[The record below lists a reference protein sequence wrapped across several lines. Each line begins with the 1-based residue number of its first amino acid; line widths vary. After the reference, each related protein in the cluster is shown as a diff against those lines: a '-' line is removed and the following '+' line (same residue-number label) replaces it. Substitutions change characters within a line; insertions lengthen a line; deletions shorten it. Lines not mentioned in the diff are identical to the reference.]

1 MFKTS
6 RRYYKNANSYK
17 WGVTV
22 KEWDNLDKALA
33 YARRYAKGPRFID
46 CVVTDEKN
54 AKLYLVTA
62 EKEISFYKSLK
73 AEKETAKVKQVV
85 TAKKETAK
93 VKQVV
98 TAKKETA
105 KVEQIVAEN
114 HIDETPAYH
123 IELVREEKPAAFCGK
138 AVFGPEDI
146 ADIFR
151 QVFKNK
157 DRELFTMLA
166 LDTKHRVIGA
176 NVVSQGAL
184 DVNIVHPREV
194 FKTAILLNASGI
206 AVCHNHPSGNITP
219 SREDLE
225 TTKRLIKAGAL
236 LGIPVLDHLIVGWE
250 MDGNFRYYS
259 FKEQNNNIF

>member
-6 RRYYKNANSYK
+6 RRYYKNANSHK
-17 WGVTV
+17 WDVTV

-33 YARRYAKGPRFID
+33 YARRYAKGPKFID

-54 AKLYLVTA
+54 TKLYLVTA
-62 EKEISFYKSLK
+62 EKEVHFYKSLK
-73 AEKETAKVKQVV
+73 AEKETAKVEQVV
-85 TAKKETAK
+85 TAKKETAELK
-93 VKQVV
+93 
-98 TAKKETA
+98 
-105 KVEQIVAEN
+105 QIVAEN

-151 QVFKNK
+151 QVLKNE
-157 DRELFTMLA
+157 DRELFTMLS

-184 DVNIVHPREV
+184 DMNIVHPREV
-194 FKTAILLNASGI
+194 FKTAILLNANCI
-206 AVCHNHPSGNITP
+206 IVCHNHPSGNITP

-225 TTKRLIKAGAL
+225 TTKRLIKAGNL
-236 LGIPVLDHLIVGWE
+236 LGIPLLDHLIVGWE
-250 MDGNFRYYS
+250 MDGSFRYYS
-259 FKEQNNNIF
+259 FKEQSKNIF

>member
-1 MFKTS
+1 MLKTY
-6 RRYYKNANSYK
+6 RRYYKNANSHR
-17 WGVTV
+17 GSVTV
-22 KEWDNLDKALA
+22 KKWDNLDKALA

-62 EKEISFYKSLK
+62 E
-73 AEKETAKVKQVV
+73 
-85 TAKKETAK
+85 KETAK

-184 DVNIVHPREV
+184 NVNIVHPREV

-250 MDGNFRYYS
+250 MDRSFHYYS
-259 FKEQNNNIF
+259 FKEQSKDIF

>member
-6 RRYYKNANSYK
+6 RRYYKNANSHK

-73 AEKETAKVKQVV
+73 AEKEM
-85 TAKKETAK
+85 
-93 VKQVV
+93 
-98 TAKKETA
+98 A

>member
-1 MFKTS
+1 MLKTY
-6 RRYYKNANSYK
+6 RRYYKNANSHR
-17 WGVTV
+17 GSVTV
-22 KEWDNLDKALA
+22 KKWDNLDKALA

-62 EKEISFYKSLK
+62 E
-73 AEKETAKVKQVV
+73 
-85 TAKKETAK
+85 KETAK

-151 QVFKNK
+151 QVLKNE

-166 LDTKHRVIGA
+166 LDTKHRVIGI
-176 NVVSQGAL
+176 NVVSQGTLNAS
-184 DVNIVHPREV
+184 IVHPREV
-194 FKTAILLNASGI
+194 FKAAMLLNASGI
-206 AVCHNHPSGNITP
+206 IICHNHPSGNITP
-219 SREDLE
+219 SREDSRV
-225 TTKRLIKAGAL
+225 TKKLVKAGEIL
-236 LGIPVLDHLIVGWE
+236 DIPVLDHLIVGWE
-250 MDGNFRYYS
+250 MDGSFRYYS
-259 FKEQNNNIF
+259 FKEQNNIF

>member
-1 MFKTS
+1 MFKTF
-6 RRYYKNANSYK
+6 RHYYKNANKRS
-17 WGVTV
+17 VTI

-33 YARRYAKGPRFID
+33 YAKRYAKGSRFIS
-46 CVVTDEKN
+46 CNVTDNEN
-54 AKLYLVTA
+54 TPLYLVAAEGVCFTYGANKTA
-62 EKEISFYKSLK
+62 DVEPVAT
-73 AEKETAKVKQVV
+73 AEKETA
-85 TAKKETAK
+85 EL
-93 VKQVV
+93 
-98 TAKKETA
+98 
-105 KVEQIVAEN
+105 EQIVAEN

>member
-6 RRYYKNANSYK
+6 RRYYKNANSHK

-73 AEKETAKVKQVV
+73 AEKEM
-85 TAKKETAK
+85 AK

-114 HIDETPAYH
+114 HINETPAYH

-151 QVFKNK
+151 QVLKNE

-166 LDTKHRVIGA
+166 LDTKHRVIGI
-176 NVVSQGAL
+176 NVVSQGTLNAS
-184 DVNIVHPREV
+184 IVHPREV
-194 FKTAILLNASGI
+194 FKAAMLLNASGI
-206 AVCHNHPSGNITP
+206 IICHNHPSGNITP
-219 SREDLE
+219 SREDSRV
-225 TTKRLIKAGAL
+225 TKKLVKAGEIL
-236 LGIPVLDHLIVGWE
+236 DIPVLDHLIVGWE
-250 MDGNFRYYS
+250 MDGSFRYYS
-259 FKEQNNNIF
+259 FKEQNNIF

>member
-1 MFKTS
+1 MFKTF
-6 RRYYKNANSYK
+6 RHYKNANKQS
-17 WGVTV
+17 VTI

-73 AEKETAKVKQVV
+73 AEKETAKV
-85 TAKKETAK
+85 
-93 VKQVV
+93 
-98 TAKKETA
+98 
-105 KVEQIVAEN
+105 EQIVAEN

-151 QVFKNK
+151 QVFKNR

-176 NVVSQGAL
+176 NVVSQGTL

>member
-6 RRYYKNANSYK
+6 RRYYKNANSHK

-73 AEKETAKVKQVV
+73 AEKEM
-85 TAKKETAK
+85 AK

-151 QVFKNK
+151 QVLKNE

-166 LDTKHRVIGA
+166 LDTKHRVIGV

-194 FKTAILLNASGI
+194 FKTAILLNASCI
-206 AVCHNHPSGNITP
+206 VVCHNHPSGNITP

-259 FKEQNNNIF
+259 FKEQNKNIF

>member
-6 RRYYKNANSYK
+6 RRYYKNANSHK

-73 AEKETAKVKQVV
+73 AEKEM
-85 TAKKETAK
+85 
-93 VKQVV
+93 
-98 TAKKETA
+98 A

-114 HIDETPAYH
+114 HINETPAYH

>member
-6 RRYYKNANSYK
+6 RRYYKNANSHK

-46 CVVTDEKN
+46 CVVTDKKN

-73 AEKETAKVKQVV
+73 AEKEMAKV
-85 TAKKETAK
+85 E
-93 VKQVV
+93 QVV

-105 KVEQIVAEN
+105 KVEQIVAKN

>member
-6 RRYYKNANSYK
+6 RRYYKNANSHK

-33 YARRYAKGPRFID
+33 YARRYVKGPRFID

-73 AEKETAKVKQVV
+73 AEKEMAKVKQVV
-85 TAKKETAK
+85 TAEKRS
-93 VKQVV
+93 
-98 TAKKETA
+98 A

-114 HIDETPAYH
+114 HINETPAYH

-151 QVFKNK
+151 QVLKNE

-176 NVVSQGAL
+176 NVVSQGTL
-184 DVNIVHPREV
+184 DASIVHPREV
-194 FKTAILLNASGI
+194 FKAAMLLNASGI
-206 AVCHNHPSGNITP
+206 IICHNHPSGNITP

>member
-6 RRYYKNANSYK
+6 RRYYKNANSHK

-33 YARRYAKGPRFID
+33 YARRYVKGPRFID

-73 AEKETAKVKQVV
+73 AEKEMAKVKQVV
-85 TAKKETAK
+85 TAEKRS
-93 VKQVV
+93 
-98 TAKKETA
+98 A
-105 KVEQIVAEN
+105 KVEQVVAEN

-151 QVFKNK
+151 QVFKNR

-194 FKTAILLNASGI
+194 FKTAILLNASCI
-206 AVCHNHPSGNITP
+206 IVCHNHPSGNITP

-250 MDGNFRYYS
+250 MDGSFRYYS
-259 FKEQNNNIF
+259 FKEQSKNIF

>member
-6 RRYYKNANSYK
+6 RRYYKNANSHR
-17 WGVTV
+17 WSVTV
-22 KEWDNLDKALA
+22 KKWDNLDKALA
-33 YARRYAKGPRFID
+33 YARRYAKGPRFLD

-73 AEKETAKVKQVV
+73 AEKETAKV
-85 TAKKETAK
+85 
-93 VKQVV
+93 
-98 TAKKETA
+98 
-105 KVEQIVAEN
+105 EQIAAEN

-151 QVFKNK
+151 QVLKNE
-157 DRELFTMLA
+157 DRELFTMLS

-184 DVNIVHPREV
+184 DMNIVHPREV
-194 FKTAILLNASGI
+194 FKTAILLNANCI
-206 AVCHNHPSGNITP
+206 IVCHNHPSGNITP

-225 TTKRLIKAGAL
+225 TTKRLIKAGNL
-236 LGIPVLDHLIVGWE
+236 LGIPLLDHLIVGWE
-250 MDGNFRYYS
+250 MDGSFRYYS
-259 FKEQNNNIF
+259 FKEQSKNIF

>member
-1 MFKTS
+1 MFKTF
-6 RRYYKNANSYK
+6 RHYYKNANKRS
-17 WGVTV
+17 VTI

-33 YARRYAKGPRFID
+33 YAKRYAKGSRFIS
-46 CVVTDEKN
+46 CNVTDNEN
-54 AKLYLVTA
+54 TPLYLVAAEGVCFTYEANKTA
-62 EKEISFYKSLK
+62 DVEPVAT
-73 AEKETAKVKQVV
+73 AEKETA
-85 TAKKETAK
+85 ELG
-93 VKQVV
+93 
-98 TAKKETA
+98 
-105 KVEQIVAEN
+105 QIVAEN

-194 FKTAILLNASGI
+194 FKPAILLNASGI

-219 SREDLE
+219 SREDLG
-225 TTKRLIKAGAL
+225 TTKRLIKAGDL
-236 LGIPVLDHLIVGWE
+236 LGIPLLDHLIVGWE

-259 FKEQNNNIF
+259 FKEQNKNIF